1 MGVELGIIFAFVA
14 MLCWGFGDF
23 LIQKSARKFGDWETM
38 FIITL
43 LSTIVLTPFLYKEAI
58 ILFSEGFS
66 SFWLLILASVVLMI
80 AGLLDFESL
89 KQGKLSVIEPLWSLE
104 IIVSAALAFFIA
116 GEIISSVQ
124 IAMIIALITGLCLVS
139 LRSYHLS
146 KKVWL
151 EKGVFIAIL
160 AALTMGL
167 ANYLTGVGARSTNA
181 LLTIWFVHASLMI
194 FSLVYL
200 VAKKDTKKLF
210 NHIKQNKSFVLAMS
224 VLDTLAWIAF
234 AASMSLAPIS
244 VTVALSESYIIITV
258 LLGMYV
264 NKEYLRSH
272 QKLGLVLAIIS
283 AILLAYF
290 TIQ

>member
-1 MGVELGIIFAFVA
+1 MGVEIGIIFAFIA

-43 LSTIVLTPFLYKEAI
+43 LSTVVLTPFLYKEALLI
-58 ILFSEGFS
+58 FSEGYS
-66 SFWLLILASVVLMI
+66 SFLLLLGASVVLMA
-80 AGLLDFESL
+80 AGLLDFEAL
-89 KQGKLSVIEPLWSLE
+89 KQGKLSVIEPIWSLE
-104 IIVSAALAFFIA
+104 IIISAALAFFIA
-116 GEIISSVQ
+116 GEVISNIQIVTIISL
-124 IAMIIALITGLCLVS
+124 IAGLCMVS

-146 KKVWL
+146 KKIWL

-160 AALTMGL
+160 ASITMGL
-167 ANYLTGVGARSTNA
+167 ANYLTGEGARSTNA
-181 LLTIWFVHASLMI
+181 LITIWFIHGVLMI

-210 NHIKQNKSFVLAMS
+210 KHIKQNKSFVLSMS

-234 AASMSLAPIS
+234 AASMKFAPIS
-244 VTVALSESYIIITV
+244 IAVALSESYIIITV

-264 NKEYLRSH
+264 NKEYLRTH
-272 QKLGLVLAIIS
+272 QKIGLILAIVS
-283 AILLAYF
+283 AISLTYF
-290 TIQ
+290 TL